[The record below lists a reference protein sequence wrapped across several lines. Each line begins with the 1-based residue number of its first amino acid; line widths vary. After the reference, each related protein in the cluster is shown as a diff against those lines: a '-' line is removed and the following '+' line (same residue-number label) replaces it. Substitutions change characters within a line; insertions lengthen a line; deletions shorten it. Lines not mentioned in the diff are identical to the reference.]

1 MIDSADMEQTGLT
14 DAARALS
21 DALGAL
27 ERALDPM
34 LARLSQ
40 LETQVTEAGVLS
52 EDRARLAAELD
63 DALEARRVREAEFET
78 LSRQT
83 RAELDAT
90 ISTLRNVLQGGAEPQ
105 GDGHG

>member
-1 MIDSADMEQTGLT
+1 MTDSADIEKTSLSE
-14 DAARALS
+14 AAQALS

-27 ERALDPM
+27 ERSLDPA
-34 LARLSQ
+34 LARLAK
-40 LETQVTEAGVLS
+40 LETDVAENRALA

-63 DALEARRVREAEFET
+63 NALEARRVREAEFDT

-90 ISTLRNVLQGGAEPQ
+90 IETLRKVLQGG
-105 GDGHG
+105 DHG

>member
-1 MIDSADMEQTGLT
+1 MTDSADIEKTSLSE
-14 DAARALS
+14 AARALS

-27 ERALDPM
+27 EQSLDPA
-34 LARLSQ
+34 LARLAK
-40 LETQVTEAGVLS
+40 LEKDVAENRALA

-63 DALEARRVREAEFET
+63 DALEARRVREAEFDT

-90 ISTLRNVLQGGAEPQ
+90 IETLRKVLQGG
-105 GDGHG
+105 DHG